1 MHVCVRRGAL
11 YLRTRQ
17 AYLDDIQMWYVKSP
31 EPGLPYPKQFRD
43 TGGLQAFTHMGEAC
57 GVFAEDIYCKPEWAG
72 IFRSDLSDHAP
83 QVRHGVSFPW
93 CPAKRPTSG
102 HQG

>member
-57 GVFAEDIYCKPEWAG
+57 GVFAEDIYCEPEWAG
-72 IFRSDLSDHAP
+72 ILRSDLSDHA
-83 QVRHGVSFPW
+83 S
-93 CPAKRPTSG
+93 
-102 HQG
+102 